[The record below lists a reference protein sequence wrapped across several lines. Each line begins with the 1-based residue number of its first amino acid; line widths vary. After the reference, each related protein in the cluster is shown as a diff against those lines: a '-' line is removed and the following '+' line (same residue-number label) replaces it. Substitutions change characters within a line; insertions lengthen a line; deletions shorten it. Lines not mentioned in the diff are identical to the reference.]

1 LLFFGTTWA
10 PAFAG
15 ATAKEIMRKVKKEVI
30 DVPGVS
36 RHLKKEG
43 IPLNPVIRAGNF
55 VFVSGLTPMDRR
67 TGKIPLV
74 TVDKQARMVLENMKV
89 CLKAAGS
96 SFDNVVKCTVY
107 ITNTAYFDEVNKVYR
122 KYFKRNQPARV
133 FCVVGS
139 WPKKF
144 DVEIDCIAVV
154 DET

>member
-1 LLFFGTTWA
+1 M
-10 PAFAG
+10 
-15 ATAKEIMRKVKKEVI
+15 KKIRKEVI

-36 RHLKKEG
+36 WHLKKEG

-55 VFVSGLTPMDRR
+55 VFVSGLTPTNPR
-67 TGKIPLV
+67 TGKIALM
-74 TVDKQARMVLENMKV
+74 TVDQQTRMVLENMKA

-96 SFDNVVKCTVY
+96 SFDNVLKCTVY

-122 KYFKRNQPARV
+122 RYFRKDQPARV

-144 DVEIDCIAVV
+144 DVEIDAIAIV
-154 DET
+154 DE

>member
-1 LLFFGTTWA
+1 MKKT
-10 PAFAG
+10 
-15 ATAKEIMRKVKKEVI
+15 KKEVI

-36 RHLKKEG
+36 SHLRKEG
-43 IPLNPVIRAGNF
+43 IPLNPVIRAGDF

-74 TVDKQARMVLENMKV
+74 TVEKQTKMVLENMKV
-89 CLKAAGS
+89 CLEAAGS
-96 SFDNVVKCTVY
+96 SLDNVVKCTVY

-122 KYFKRNQPARV
+122 RYFRRDQPARV

-144 DVEIDCIAVV
+144 DVEIDAIAVV
-154 DET
+154 EEPD

>member
-1 LLFFGTTWA
+1 MKKT
-10 PAFAG
+10 
-15 ATAKEIMRKVKKEVI
+15 RKEVI

-36 RHLKKEG
+36 KHLKKEG
-43 IPLNPVIRAGNF
+43 IPLSPVIRAGNL
-55 VFVSGLTPMDRR
+55 VFVSGLTPMNRR

-74 TVDKQARMVLENMKV
+74 TVEKQTRMVLENMKV

-96 SFDNVVKCTVY
+96 SLDGVVKCTVY

-122 KYFKRNQPARV
+122 KYFRKDPPARV

-144 DVEIDCIAVV
+144 DVEIDAIAVV
-154 DET
+154 ND

>member
-1 LLFFGTTWA
+1 M
-10 PAFAG
+10 P
-15 ATAKEIMRKVKKEVI
+15 KIRKEVI

-55 VFVSGLTPMDRR
+55 VFVSRLAPRDLR
-67 TGKIPLV
+67 TAKIPLV
-74 TVDKQARMVLENMKV
+74 TADKQAKMVLDNMKV
-89 CLKAAGS
+89 CLEAAGS
-96 SFDNVVKCTVY
+96 SLENVVKCTVY

-122 KYFKRNQPARV
+122 KYFRRDQPARV

-144 DVEIDCIAVV
+144 DVEIDAIAIV
-154 DET
+154 DE

>member
-1 LLFFGTTWA
+1 MYM
-10 PAFAG
+10 
-15 ATAKEIMRKVKKEVI
+15 KKVKKEVI

-36 RHLKKEG
+36 VHLKKEG

-74 TVDKQARMVLENMKV
+74 TVDKQTKIVLENMKV
-89 CLKAAGS
+89 CLEAAGS
-96 SFDNVVKCTVY
+96 SLDNVVKCTVY
-107 ITNTAYFDEVNKVYR
+107 ITNTAYFDEVNAVYR
-122 KYFKRNQPARV
+122 KFFKRDQPARV

-144 DVEIDCIAVV
+144 DVEIDAIAIVN
-154 DET
+154 DD

>member
-1 LLFFGTTWA
+1 M
-10 PAFAG
+10 
-15 ATAKEIMRKVKKEVI
+15 KKIRKEVI

-36 RHLKKEG
+36 WHLKKEG

-55 VFVSGLTPMDRR
+55 VFVSGLTPTNPR
-67 TGKIPLV
+67 TGKIALM
-74 TVDKQARMVLENMKV
+74 TVDQQTRMVLENMKA

-96 SFDNVVKCTVY
+96 SFDNVLKCTVY

-122 KYFKRNQPARV
+122 KYFRRNQPARV

-144 DVEIDCIAVV
+144 DVEIDAIAVV
-154 DET
+154 DDD

>member
-1 LLFFGTTWA
+1 
-10 PAFAG
+10 
-15 ATAKEIMRKVKKEVI
+15 MRKVKKEVI

-107 ITNTAYFDEVNKVYR
+107 ITNSAYFDEVNKVYR
-122 KYFKRNQPARV
+122 QYFKRNHPARV

-144 DVEIDCIAVV
+144 DVEIDAIALV
-154 DET
+154 DD